1 MTMGFGG
8 LLAWADPEEL
18 GTLDEVVFDSW
29 DYWPVLLAVPL
40 VAAAFVWAAR
50 QRRRAVEALGN
61 PGLVAR
67 LVGTVHHGRR
77 VLVAVAMTLAVAAVA
92 LGLLRLQYGGTAEVV
107 PASGLDV
114 VLAVDY
120 SKSMLAQDV
129 YPSRSERLEAEL
141 GRFLDDAGRRGD
153 RVGLVVFAG
162 NARGFPITPDMR
174 LLKLYLADADPRF
187 ERPGG
192 TAMGKAIT
200 RSLAFLV
207 DARRGVDDTDP
218 DAADDDDDDDT
229 KAKAE
234 LAREIPPAENGQAI
248 VLLTDGEDNQS
259 RPLDAAEEA
268 AKLGV
273 RIYTVGIGSTSGEPI
288 QTFDEEGK
296 PTGFAKDEKT
306 DEYRMTRLDEPTLQE
321 IAKLTGGAYVK
332 VASDRF
338 SLDEVRDVLEE
349 LSRTQREDTIEVHH
363 DEGYAIPVV
372 AALALLCLALGLG
385 DRRALDRTP
394 MAATEPRAAKAP
406 GRADA

>member
-1 MTMGFGG
+1 MSTALALGSALAGR
-8 LLAWADPEEL
+8 LAWADPEAV
-18 GTLDEVVFDSW
+18 GTLDEVVFENW
-29 DYWPVLLAVPL
+29 ELWPVLLLVPL
-40 VAAAFVWAAR
+40 VALAFAWAAR
-50 QRRRAVEALGN
+50 QRRRAVLALGN
-61 PGLVAR
+61 PALVSR

-77 VLVAVAMTLAVAAVA
+77 VLIAVAMTLAVAAVG
-92 LGLLRLQYGGTAEVV
+92 LGLMRLQYGGTAEVV

-141 GRFLDDAGRRGD
+141 GRFLEDAGRRGD
-153 RVGLVVFAG
+153 RVGVVVFAG

-200 RSLAFLV
+200 RALAFLV
-207 DARRGVDDTDP
+207 DARRGVDEVPMAGEESEDEQ
-218 DAADDDDDDDT
+218 AERE
-229 KAKAE
+229 AE

-248 VLLTDGEDNQS
+248 VLLTDGEDNGS
-259 RPLDAAEEA
+259 RPLVAAEEA

-288 QTFDEEGK
+288 QTFDQNGN

-306 DEYRMTRLDEPTLQE
+306 GEYRMTRLDEGTLQE
-321 IAKLTGGAYVK
+321 IAKLTGGRYVK
-332 VASDRF
+332 VEPDRF

-363 DEGYAIPVV
+363 DEGYAIPVI
-372 AALALLCLALGLG
+372 AALALLCLSLGLG
-385 DRRALDRTP
+385 DRRAPPDP
-394 MAATEPRAAKAP
+394 QPAAADAR
-406 GRADA
+406 RADA

>member
-1 MTMGFGG
+1 MSMLALFASAG

-18 GTLDEVVFDSW
+18 GTLDEVVFEDW
-29 DYWPVLLAVPL
+29 RLWPVLLTVPL
-40 VAAAFVWAAR
+40 VALAFAWAAR

-61 PGLVAR
+61 PKLVER
-67 LVGTVHHGRR
+67 LVSTVHHGRR
-77 VLVAVAMTLAVAAVA
+77 MLIAVATTAAVAAVG
-92 LGLLRLQYGGTAEVV
+92 LGLMRLQYGGTAEVI

-141 GRFLDDAGRRGD
+141 GRFLDDADRRGD
-153 RVGLVVFAG
+153 RVGVVVFAG
-162 NARGFPITPDMR
+162 NARGFPLTPDMR

-192 TAMGKAIT
+192 TALGKAIT
-200 RSLAFLV
+200 RSLGFLV
-207 DARRGVDDTDP
+207 DARRGVDHVPMAGEAEDE
-218 DAADDDDDDDT
+218 ADDGD
-229 KAKAE
+229 E
-234 LAREIPPAENGQAI
+234 LAREPPPAENSQAI

-259 RPLDAAEEA
+259 RPLVAAEEA

-288 QTFDEEGK
+288 QTFDQDGK
-296 PTGFAKDEKT
+296 PTGFVKDEAT
-306 DEYRMTRLDEPTLQE
+306 GEYRMTRLDEGTLQE
-321 IAKLTGGAYVK
+321 IARLTGGRYVK
-332 VASDRF
+332 VETDRF

-349 LSRTQREDTIEVHH
+349 LSRTQSEETIEVHH

-385 DRRALDRTP
+385 DRR
-394 MAATEPRAAKAP
+394 RASA
-406 GRADA
+406 

>member
-1 MTMGFGG
+1 
-8 LLAWADPEEL
+8 
-18 GTLDEVVFDSW
+18 
-29 DYWPVLLAVPL
+29 
-40 VAAAFVWAAR
+40 
-50 QRRRAVEALGN
+50 
-61 PGLVAR
+61 
-67 LVGTVHHGRR
+67 
-77 VLVAVAMTLAVAAVA
+77 
-92 LGLLRLQYGGTAEVV
+92 
-107 PASGLDV
+107 
-114 VLAVDY
+114 
-120 SKSMLAQDV
+120 MLAQDV

-153 RVGLVVFAG
+153 RVGVVVFAG

-207 DARRGVDDTDP
+207 DARRGVDEVPMAGEEDEDED
-218 DAADDDDDDDT
+218 DAER
-229 KAKAE
+229 E
-234 LAREIPPAENGQAI
+234 LAGEIPPAENGQAI

-288 QTFDEEGK
+288 QTFDENGN
-296 PTGFAKDEKT
+296 PSGFVKDEKT
-306 DEYRMTRLDEPTLQE
+306 GEYRMTRIDEPALQE
-321 IAKLTGGAYVK
+321 IAKITGGRYVK
-332 VASDRF
+332 VEPDRF

-385 DRRALDRTP
+385 DRKRPGPDTP
-394 MAATEPRAAKAP
+394 DTQRSAA
-406 GRADA
+406 

>member
-1 MTMGFGG
+1 MTMLALAPVAAG

-18 GTLDEVVFDSW
+18 GTLDEVVFDNW
-29 DYWPVLLAVPL
+29 ELWPVLLFVPL
-40 VAAAFVWAAR
+40 VALAFAWAAR
-50 QRRRAVEALGN
+50 QRRRAVAALGN

-77 VLVAVAMTLAVAAVA
+77 VLVAVAMTLAVAAVG
-92 LGLLRLQYGGTAEVV
+92 LGLLRLQYGGTAEVI

-153 RVGLVVFAG
+153 RVGVVVFAG

-200 RSLAFLV
+200 RALAFLV
-207 DARRGVDDTDP
+207 DARRGVDEVPMAGEADED
-218 DAADDDDDDDT
+218 DA
-229 KAKAE
+229 KNE
-234 LAREIPPAENGQAI
+234 LVREIPPAENGQAI

-259 RPLDAAEEA
+259 RPLEAAEEA
-268 AKLGV
+268 ARLGV
-273 RIYTVGIGSTSGEPI
+273 RIYTVGIGSSSGEPI
-288 QTFDEEGK
+288 QTFDENGN
-296 PTGFAKDEKT
+296 PTGFVKDEKSG
-306 DEYRMTRLDEPTLQE
+306 EYRMTRLDEGSLQE

-332 VASDRF
+332 VAPDHF

-385 DRRALDRTP
+385 DRRAPREEAGRD
-394 MAATEPRAAKAP
+394 AT
-406 GRADA
+406 

>member
-1 MTMGFGG
+1 MTLLPLAA
-8 LLAWADPEEL
+8 LLAWADPEAL
-18 GTLDEVVFDSW
+18 GTLDEVVLESW
-29 DYWPVLLAVPL
+29 ELWPVLLTVPL
-40 VAAAFVWAAR
+40 VALAFAWAAR
-50 QRRRAVEALGN
+50 QRRRAVRALGN
-61 PGLVAR
+61 PALVER
-67 LVGTVHHGRR
+67 LVSTVHHGRR
-77 VLVAVAMTLAVAAVA
+77 LAVAIAMTSAVAAVGV
-92 LGLLRLQYGGTAEVV
+92 GLLRLQYGGTAEVI

-153 RVGLVVFAG
+153 RVGVVVFAG

-192 TAMGKAIT
+192 TALGKAIT

-207 DARRGVDDTDP
+207 DARRGVDDVPMAGEDQ
-218 DAADDDDDDDT
+218 ADE
-229 KAKAE
+229 AE
-234 LAREIPPAENGQAI
+234 GAEADLAREIPPAENGQAI

-259 RPLDAAEEA
+259 RPLEAAEEA

-288 QTFDEEGK
+288 QTFDENGN
-296 PTGFAKDEKT
+296 PTGFVKDEQT
-306 DEYRMTRLDEPTLQE
+306 GEYQMTRLDEGTLQE
-321 IAKLTGGAYVK
+321 IAKITGGRYVK
-332 VASDRF
+332 VESDRF

-385 DRRALDRTP
+385 DRRRP
-394 MAATEPRAAKAP
+394 AA
-406 GRADA
+406 

>member
-1 MTMGFGG
+1 MSLLMAMLGVGPA
-8 LLAWADPEEL
+8 LAWADPEAV
-18 GTLDEVVFDSW
+18 GTLDEVVFAHW
-29 DYWPVLLAVPL
+29 AVWPVLLAVPL
-40 VAAAFVWAAR
+40 VALAFAWAAR

-61 PGLVAR
+61 PVLVAR

-77 VLVAVAMTLAVAAVA
+77 VLVAVAMTLAVAAVG
-92 LGLLRLQYGGTAEVV
+92 LGLMRLQYGGTAEVI

-153 RVGLVVFAG
+153 RVGVVVFAG

-207 DARRGVDDTDP
+207 DARRGVDEVPMAGEEVEDE
-218 DAADDDDDDDT
+218 DAEG
-229 KAKAE
+229 E
-234 LAREIPPAENGQAI
+234 LAGEIPPAENGQAI

-288 QTFDEEGK
+288 QTFDENGN
-296 PTGFAKDEKT
+296 PTGFVKDEKSG
-306 DEYRMTRLDEPTLQE
+306 EYRMTRLDEPLLQE
-321 IAKLTGGAYVK
+321 IAKLTGGRYVK
-332 VASDRF
+332 VEPERF

-363 DEGYAIPVV
+363 DEGYAIPVLG
-372 AALALLCLALGLG
+372 ALALLCLALGLG
-385 DRRALDRTP
+385 DRRAPPELQPSASDTR
-394 MAATEPRAAKAP
+394 
-406 GRADA
+406 RADA

>member
-1 MTMGFGG
+1 MSMPALVALT
-8 LLAWADPEEL
+8 LLGWADPEEL
-18 GTLDEVVFDSW
+18 GTLDEVVLEDGE
-29 DYWPVLLAVPL
+29 YWPVLLTVPL
-40 VAAAFVWAAR
+40 VALAFAWAAR

-61 PGLVAR
+61 PALVAR

-77 VLVAVAMTLAVAAVA
+77 MLVAVAMTLAVAAVGM
-92 LGLLRLQYGGTAEVV
+92 GLLRLQYGGTAEVV

-153 RVGLVVFAG
+153 RVGVVVFAG
-162 NARGFPITPDMR
+162 NARGFAVTPDMR

-192 TAMGKAIT
+192 TAIGKAIT

-207 DARRGVDDTDP
+207 DARRGVDDKAPGEDEGSE
-218 DAADDDDDDDT
+218 AD
-229 KAKAE
+229 AE
-234 LAREIPPAENGQAI
+234 LAREVPPAENDQAI

-259 RPLDAAEEA
+259 RPLEAAEEA
-268 AKLGV
+268 ARLGV

-288 QTFDEEGK
+288 QTFDENGN
-296 PTGFAKDEKT
+296 PTGFVKDEKT
-306 DEYRMTRLDEPTLQE
+306 DEYRMTRLDEGTLQE
-321 IAKLTGGAYVK
+321 IAKITGGRYVK
-332 VASDRF
+332 VEADRF

-363 DEGYAIPVV
+363 DEGFAIPVV

-385 DRRALDRTP
+385 DRKSLR
-394 MAATEPRAAKAP
+394 TEPHAEPRRDVA
-406 GRADA
+406 

>member
-1 MTMGFGG
+1 MTVLATDLTARLGAGAFAG
-8 LLAWADPEEL
+8 LRAWADPEQL
-18 GTLDEVVFDSW
+18 GTLDEVVFASW
-29 DYWPVLLAVPL
+29 GLWPVLLAVPL
-40 VAAAFVWAAR
+40 VALAFAWAAR
-50 QRRRAVEALGN
+50 QRRNAVAALGN
-61 PGLVAR
+61 PALVAR

-77 VLVAVAMTLAVAAVA
+77 VLVAVAVTLAVAAVG
-92 LGLLRLQYGGTAEVV
+92 LGLVRLQYGGTAEVI

-153 RVGLVVFAG
+153 RVGVVVFAG
-162 NARGFPITPDMR
+162 AARGFPVTPDMR

-200 RSLAFLV
+200 RALGFLV
-207 DARRGVDDTDP
+207 DARRGVDEVPMTGEGVTDE
-218 DAADDDDDDDT
+218 
-229 KAKAE
+229 E
-234 LAREIPPAENGQAI
+234 LAAREIPPAESGQAI

-259 RPLDAAEEA
+259 RPLEAAEAA

-273 RIYTVGIGSTSGEPI
+273 RIYTVGIGSASGEPI
-288 QTFDEEGK
+288 QTFDDSGK
-296 PTGFAKDEKT
+296 PTGFVKDEET
-306 DEYRMTRLDEPTLQE
+306 GEYRMTRLDEPTLQE
-321 IAKLTGGAYVK
+321 IARLTGGRYVK
-332 VASDRF
+332 VESDRF
-338 SLDEVRDVLEE
+338 SLDEVREVLEE
-349 LSRTQREDTIEVHH
+349 LSRSQREDTIEVHH

-385 DRRALDRTP
+385 DRR
-394 MAATEPRAAKAP
+394 RAEA
-406 GRADA
+406 